1 MKEVIC
7 LDCGAVF
14 STVGVYARRCKVC
27 AEKRRREIDRLKVQ
41 KKSMSALDRR
51 YIANRE
57 SHSANMAWIAEMAK
71 KARKNG
77 MSYGMPM
84 PAYGEQRRCM
94 SGKI

>member
-14 STVGVYARRCKVC
+14 STAGVYARRCKVC

-51 YIANRE
+51 YIADRE
-57 SHSANMAWIAEMAK
+57 SHSANMEWIVAIARE
-71 KARKNG
+71 ARKNG
-77 MSYGMPM
+77 TSYGKY
-84 PAYGEQRRCM
+84 AAEHD
-94 SGKI
+94 SGRDSR